1 MSGTTRLVAFAAAA
15 ITIGGLSAGMA
26 SAKPVASSSVHKLV
40 LHGTGGLRPAIHL
53 PRKGVKFGPS
63 GIPIENSGNWS
74 GYVALPK
81 TGKATAFRYVQAD
94 FSVPSVNCAVTP
106 TAFNYQWVGFDGWT
120 DGTVEQDG
128 IGGYC
133 NSGTPTYFAWYEMY
147 PAGVQVEFN
156 VNPGD
161 QIGMSAYYS
170 SSTRQYTL
178 SLTDHTSGQTFT
190 TNQSCASACHNSSA
204 EVITEGYPSGI
215 YGGVSDFSSV
225 HFDTIWV
232 TDSTGHRGELTDP
245 NWNTDEIVAVGAS
258 GTDTSPGALYAASVP
273 ASPPLSAYAD
283 TWYHEN

>member
-1 MSGTTRLVAFAAAA
+1 MAFATAA
-15 ITIGGLSAGMA
+15 ITIGSLSVGVA

-53 PRKGVKFGPS
+53 PGKGPKSGPG
-63 GIPIENSGNWS
+63 GIPVEDSGNWS

-81 TGKATAFRYVQAD
+81 TGKASTFRFVQAD
-94 FSVPSVNCAVTP
+94 FNVPSVNCAVTP

-120 DGTVEQDG
+120 NGTVEQDG

-133 NSGTPTYFAWYEMY
+133 VSGSPTYFAWYEMY
-147 PAGVQVEFN
+147 PAGVQVEFD

-161 QIGMSAYYS
+161 QIGMTAYYNS
-170 SSTRQYTL
+170 SAKLYTL
-178 SLTDHTSGQTFT
+178 SLTDYTQPTLTFT
-190 TNQSCASACHNSSA
+190 TNQKCASTCNRSSA
-204 EVITEGYPSGI
+204 EVITEGYPSGS

-232 TDSTGHRGELTDP
+232 TDNAGHRGELTDA

-258 GTDTSPGALYAASVP
+258 GTDTSPGPLYAASVP
-273 ASPPLSAYAD
+273 SSPALSAYAD
-283 TWYHEN
+283 TWYREN